1 MEVQI
6 AVAKTNKYAV
16 TESGDTLE
24 VVERPNGGLSVV
36 LADGQ
41 TSGRGAKAVSMLVVR
56 KVIGLLAEGVRDG
69 AAARAASDSLYTDK
83 QGKVSATLNIIS
95 VDLHTGTVVLSRNN
109 PAPFF
114 VAHGERVDCI
124 STESSQIGVR
134 RDTRPV
140 ISEIPVEAGLV
151 IVIYTDGLVHA
162 GSRTG
167 QPMDVC
173 TSLKAMLEDQEPSPQ
188 AIADALLAE
197 AVALDDGRPGGRYQ
211 RGGPQGAQTARGC
224 GTPDDGPSAD
234 RHDEVSMA
242 GGRSSALTALANG
255 LARDPDPAQGI
266 PTPGA
271 DLPDRHPGS
280 GLAVLLSG
288 TPGGRTALQ
297 CAGSRLPDADAG
309 IPAAQR

>member
-1 MEVQI
+1 
-6 AVAKTNKYAV
+6 
-16 TESGDTLE
+16 
-24 VVERPNGGLSVV
+24 VV

-95 VDLHTGTVVLSRNN
+95 VDLHTGTIVLSRNN

-167 QPMDVC
+167 QPMDIC

-188 AIADALLAE
+188 AIADALLAQ
-197 AVALDDGRPGGRYQ
+197 AVALDDGRPGDDISVVVLKVLKR
-211 RGGPQGAQTARGC
+211 RG
-224 GTPDDGPSAD
+224 D
-234 RHDEVSMA
+234 
-242 GGRSSALTALANG
+242 
-255 LARDPDPAQGI
+255 
-266 PTPGA
+266 
-271 DLPDRHPGS
+271 
-280 GLAVLLSG
+280 AVRRM
-288 TPGGRTALQ
+288 TV
-297 CAGSRLPDADAG
+297 RLPIDMM
-309 IPAAQR
+309 R